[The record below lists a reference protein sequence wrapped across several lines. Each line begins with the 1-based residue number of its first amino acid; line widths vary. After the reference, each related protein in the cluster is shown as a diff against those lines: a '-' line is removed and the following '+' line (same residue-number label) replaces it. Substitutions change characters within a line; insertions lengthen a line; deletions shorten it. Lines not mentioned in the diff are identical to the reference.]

1 MPETARHPEDGR
13 ITPCEGRGAEDAL
26 PAADDLETVALPEA
40 ERLDYARMKEELE
53 AMKRTNADARALFRG
68 LDIDD
73 IDADLDA
80 LAGRPPA
87 GDAAPA
93 WNTR

>member
-13 ITPCEGRGAEDAL
+13 VTPCEGPGAEDAL
-26 PAADDLETVALPEA
+26 PAADDVETVALPEA

-68 LDIDD
+68 LEIDD